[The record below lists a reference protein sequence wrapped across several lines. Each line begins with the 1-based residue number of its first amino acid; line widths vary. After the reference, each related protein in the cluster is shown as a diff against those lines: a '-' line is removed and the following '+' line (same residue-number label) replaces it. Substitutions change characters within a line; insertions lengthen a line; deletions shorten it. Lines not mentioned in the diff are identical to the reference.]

1 MRGRIKLFEEVGRR
15 LVERGAKSL
24 DAQLTSERET
34 GMVPGPR
41 SVCLFVEIVEA
52 CARPERMICAYSES
66 AGIHGEGD
74 CVCGIGLKLHGIYA
88 RICGRE

>member
-1 MRGRIKLFEEVGRR
+1 M
-15 LVERGAKSL
+15 
-24 DAQLTSERET
+24 
-34 GMVPGPR
+34 
-41 SVCLFVEIVEA
+41 CLFVEIVEA

-88 RICGRE
+88 RICGRANEVQEPLAIAVMVSRYLSDDDRWCGRISNPIR